1 MADERQFKGVYEM
14 LKTSY
19 DFDQAILPAGSLL
32 KTNILLRFRAEI
44 AESPRRNLNL
54 SLVIDRSGSMA
65 GAPLHHALKAAESV
79 VDQLEKDDIL
89 SVVVYDDE
97 VDTVVSPQAVTNKSA
112 LKNSIHN
119 VRAGGIT
126 NLSGG
131 WLKGCEHVKTQL
143 DPQKINRV
151 LLLTDGHAN
160 MGIQDPNVLTAT
172 SGQKAELGVTTT
184 TLGFG
189 QGFNEDLLIGMA
201 RAASGNFYFIQ
212 SIDDATEVFSIELDS
227 LRAVVGQNLNVTL
240 ELADGV
246 SLVDTLSLAKVSQ
259 NDAGKT
265 AIALG
270 ELYEGEDKLLGLSL
284 LISSAQVG
292 ELPVMKLHY
301 SADVVQNDL
310 IQSVSDTV
318 DVFAKVGTVEEAA
331 LASTSHII
339 LELSRLTIAKAKETA
354 LNLAEEGRHEE
365 AEQILRALVKDFR
378 DRGLNENFEI
388 AEEMDQLEYF
398 AGRIA
403 QKALGNAGRKELR
416 DQSYQTMTRNRSDL
430 VGRGVTAGDEVYAM
444 PIVNEVG
451 SGVELHCIREGGKL
465 RIKVMSE
472 GYDSTKN
479 IQFPRAIR
487 AEGARYVVEGLELSS
502 DGLSATRYANAN
514 AKGDRTF
521 YRVHGNITRLAQP
534 GEPDIFV
541 AHSQSRST
549 NTGKASK
556 GLASAA
562 DLPATDT
569 VGESILVQCVK
580 DGSKLRA
587 RAVSDGYEPDW
598 NMRFPRSVREE
609 GMLYVVDEVKTA
621 PDGKS
626 YIACGEIKRFVQP
639 TITN

>member
-1 MADERQFKGVYEM
+1 MI
-14 LKTSY
+14 KTSY
-19 DFDQAILPAGSLL
+19 EFDQSILPAGSSL
-32 KTNILLRFRAEI
+32 KTNILLRFRVDI

-79 VDQLEKDDIL
+79 VDQLEPNDIL

-97 VDTVVSPQAVTNKSA
+97 VDSVVPPQAVTNKAA
-112 LKNSIHN
+112 LKNSIHK

-160 MGIQDPNVLTAT
+160 MGIQDPKILTAT
-172 SGQKAELGVTTT
+172 SGQKAEEGIITT
-184 TLGFG
+184 TLGFA
-189 QGFNEDLLIGMA
+189 QGFNEDLLIGIA
-201 RAASGNFYFIQ
+201 RAATGNFYFIQ
-212 SIDDATEVFSIELDS
+212 SIDEATEVFSIELDS
-227 LRAVVGQNLNVTL
+227 LRAVVGQNLKVTL

-259 NDAGKT
+259 NDAGQAVLT
-265 AIALG
+265 LG

-284 LISSAQVG
+284 AIASAQVG
-292 ELPVMKLHY
+292 DLPVMKLHY
-301 SADVVQNDL
+301 SADVVQDDV
-310 IQSVSDTV
+310 IQNISGTA
-318 DVFAKVGTVEEAA
+318 DVIAKIGTVEEAA
-331 LASTSHII
+331 FASTSQII

-354 LNLAEEGRHEE
+354 LSLAEHGKHQE
-365 AEQILRALVKDFR
+365 AEETLRALVKDLR
-378 DRGLNENFEI
+378 DKGLNENFEI
-388 AEEMDQLEYF
+388 AEEIDQLEYF

-403 QKALGNAGRKELR
+403 QKALGNAGRKEMR
-416 DQSYQTMTRNRSDL
+416 DQTYQTMTRNRSDL

-451 SGVELHCIREGGKL
+451 SGVELHCVREGGKL
-465 RIKVMSE
+465 RVKVVSA

-479 IQFPRAIR
+479 VQFPRAIR

-502 DGLSATRYANAN
+502 DA
-514 AKGDRTF
+514 TF
-521 YRVHGNITRLAQP
+521 YRVRGNITRFAQP
-534 GEPDIFV
+534 GETDIFV
-541 AHSQSRST
+541 TPRQSNFT

-556 GLASAA
+556 GPTSAA
-562 DLPATDT
+562 DLPSTDS
-569 VGESILVQCVK
+569 VGDSILVQCVK

-587 RAVSDGYEPDW
+587 RVVSDGYEPDW

-639 TITN
+639 T

>member
-1 MADERQFKGVYEM
+1 MI
-14 LKTSY
+14 KTSY
-19 DFDQAILPAGSLL
+19 EFDQSILAAGSAL
-32 KTNILLRFRAEI
+32 KTNILLSFRADI
-44 AESPRRNLNL
+44 AKSPRRNLNL

-79 VDQLEKDDIL
+79 VDRLEPDDIL

-97 VDTVVSPQAVTNKSA
+97 VDSVVPPQSVTNKAA
-112 LKNSIHN
+112 LKNSIRK

-131 WLKGCEHVKTQL
+131 WLKGCEHVKTRL
-143 DPQKINRV
+143 EPQKINRV

-160 MGIQDPNVLTAT
+160 MGIQDPKILTAT
-172 SGQKAELGVTTT
+172 SGQKAEEGIITT
-184 TLGFG
+184 TLGFA

-201 RAASGNFYFIQ
+201 RAATGNFYFIQ
-212 SIDDATEVFSIELDS
+212 SIDEATEVFSIELDS
-227 LRAVVGQNLNVTL
+227 LRAVVGQNLKVTL

-259 NDAGKT
+259 NDASQGVIT
-265 AIALG
+265 LG

-284 LISSAQVG
+284 GISSAQVG

-301 SADVVQNDL
+301 SADVVQNDR
-310 IQSVSDTV
+310 IQSVSGTI
-318 DVFAKVGTVEEAA
+318 DVVAKVGTVEEAA
-331 LASTSHII
+331 FAATSHII

-354 LNLAEEGRHEE
+354 LNLAEHGKHQE
-365 AEQILRALVKDFR
+365 AEQTLRALVKDLR
-378 DRGLNENFEI
+378 DKGLNENFEI
-388 AEEMDQLEYF
+388 AEEIDQLEYF

-403 QKALGNAGRKELR
+403 QKALGNAGRKEMR
-416 DQSYQTMTRNRSDL
+416 DQTYQTMTRNRSDL
-430 VGRGVTAGDEVYAM
+430 VGRGVTTGDEVYAM

-451 SGVELHCIREGGKL
+451 SGVELYCVREGGKL
-465 RIKVMSE
+465 RVKVMSE

-487 AEGARYVVEGLELSS
+487 AEGARYVVEGLEL
-502 DGLSATRYANAN
+502 ANE
-514 AKGDRTF
+514 RTF
-521 YRVHGNITRLAQP
+521 YRVRGNITRFAQP
-534 GEPDIFV
+534 GETDIFV
-541 AHSQSRST
+541 APRQSHPT

-556 GLASAA
+556 GPASAA
-562 DLPATDT
+562 DLPTIDS
-569 VGESILVQCVK
+569 VGDSILVQCVK

-587 RAVSDGYEPDW
+587 RVVSDGYEPDW

-639 TITN
+639 TTN

>member
-1 MADERQFKGVYEM
+1 MI
-14 LKTSY
+14 KTSY
-19 DFDQAILPAGSLL
+19 EFDQSILPAGSSL
-32 KTNILLRFRAEI
+32 KTNILLRFRADI

-79 VDQLEKDDIL
+79 VDQLEPDDIL

-97 VDTVVSPQAVTNKSA
+97 VDSVVPPQTVTNKA
-112 LKNSIHN
+112 TLKNSIRK

-131 WLKGCEHVKTQL
+131 WLKGCEHVKAGL

-160 MGIQDPNVLTAT
+160 MGIQDPKVLTAT
-172 SGQKAELGVTTT
+172 SAQKAEEGITTT
-184 TLGFG
+184 TLGFA

-201 RAASGNFYFIQ
+201 RAATGNFYFIQ
-212 SIDDATEVFSIELDS
+212 SIDEATEVFSIELDS
-227 LRAVVGQNLNVTL
+227 LRAVVGQNLKVTL

-259 NDAGKT
+259 NDAGQP

-310 IQSVSDTV
+310 IQSVSGTADII
-318 DVFAKVGTVEEAA
+318 AKVGTVEEAA
-331 LASTSHII
+331 FASTSHII

-354 LNLAEEGRHEE
+354 LDLAEHGKHQQAEE
-365 AEQILRALVKDFR
+365 ILRTVVKDLR
-378 DRGLNENFEI
+378 DKGLNENFEI
-388 AEEMDQLEYF
+388 AEEIEQLEYF

-416 DQSYQTMTRNRSDL
+416 DQSYQTMNRNRSDL

-444 PIVNEVG
+444 PVVNEVG
-451 SGVELHCIREGGKL
+451 SGVELYCVREGGKL
-465 RIKVMSE
+465 RVKVISE
-472 GYDSTKN
+472 GYDSSKN
-479 IQFPRAIR
+479 VQFPRSIR

-502 DGLSATRYANAN
+502 EG
-514 AKGDRTF
+514 TF
-521 YRVHGNITRLAQP
+521 YRVRGNITRFAQP
-534 GEPDIFV
+534 GETDIFV
-541 AHSQSRST
+541 APRQSNIAS
-549 NTGKASK
+549 TGKASK
-556 GLASAA
+556 GPASAA
-562 DLPATDT
+562 DLPTIDT
-569 VGESILVQCVK
+569 VKDGILVQCVK

-587 RAVSDGYEPDW
+587 RVVSDGYEPDW

-639 TITN
+639 TITVSP

>member
-1 MADERQFKGVYEM
+1 MI
-14 LKTSY
+14 KTSY
-19 DFDQAILPAGSLL
+19 EFDQSILPAGSSL
-32 KTNILLRFRAEI
+32 KTNILLRFRADI

-79 VDQLEKDDIL
+79 VDQLEPDDIL

-97 VDTVVSPQAVTNKSA
+97 VDSVVPPQAVTNKSA
-112 LKNSIHN
+112 LKNSIRK

-131 WLKGCEHVKTQL
+131 WLKGCEHVKTRL

-160 MGIQDPNVLTAT
+160 MGIQDPKVLTAT
-172 SGQKAELGVTTT
+172 SGQKAEEGITTT
-184 TLGFG
+184 TLGFA

-201 RAASGNFYFIQ
+201 RAATGNFYFIQ
-212 SIDDATEVFSIELDS
+212 SIDEASEVFSIELDS
-227 LRAVVGQNLNVTL
+227 LRAVVGQNLKVTL
-240 ELADGV
+240 ELANGV

-259 NDAGKT
+259 NDAGQAVLT
-265 AIALG
+265 LG

-292 ELPVMKLHY
+292 DLPVMKLHY

-310 IQSVSDTV
+310 IQSVSGIV
-318 DVFAKVGTVEEAA
+318 DVVAKVGTVEEAA
-331 LASTSHII
+331 FASTSHII
-339 LELSRLTIAKAKETA
+339 LELSRLTIAKAKETG
-354 LNLAEEGRHEE
+354 LNLAEHGKHQE
-365 AEQILRALVKDFR
+365 AEQILRALVKDLR
-378 DRGLNENFEI
+378 DKGLNENFEI
-388 AEEMDQLEYF
+388 AEEIDQLEYF

-403 QKALGNAGRKELR
+403 QKALGNAGRKEMR
-416 DQSYQTMTRNRSDL
+416 DQTYQTMTRNRSDL
-430 VGRGVTAGDEVYAM
+430 VGRGVTTGDEVYAM
-444 PIVNEVG
+444 PIVNQVG
-451 SGVELHCIREGGKL
+451 SGVELYCVREGGKL
-465 RIKVMSE
+465 RVKVVSE

-479 IQFPRAIR
+479 VQFPRAIR
-487 AEGARYVVEGLELSS
+487 AEGARYVAEGLELSS
-502 DGLSATRYANAN
+502 DA
-514 AKGDRTF
+514 TF
-521 YRVHGNITRLAQP
+521 YRVRGNITRFAQP
-534 GEPDIFV
+534 GEADIFV
-541 AHSQSRST
+541 APRQSNFT

-556 GLASAA
+556 GPASAA
-562 DLPATDT
+562 DLPTADS
-569 VGESILVQCVK
+569 VGDSILVQCVK

-587 RAVSDGYEPDW
+587 RVVSDGYEPDW

-639 TITN
+639 TTN

>member
-1 MADERQFKGVYEM
+1 MI
-14 LKTSY
+14 KTSY
-19 DFDQAILPAGSLL
+19 EFDQSILPAGSSL
-32 KTNILLRFRAEI
+32 KTNILLRFRAEV

-79 VDQLEKDDIL
+79 VDQLEPDDIL

-97 VDTVVSPQAVTNKSA
+97 VDSVVPPQPVTNKAA
-112 LKNSIHN
+112 LKNSIHK

-131 WLKGCEHVKTQL
+131 WLKGCEHVKTRL

-160 MGIQDPNVLTAT
+160 MGIQDPKVLTAT
-172 SGQKAELGVTTT
+172 SGQKAEEGITTT
-184 TLGFG
+184 TLGFA

-201 RAASGNFYFIQ
+201 RAATGNFYFIQ
-212 SIDDATEVFSIELDS
+212 SIDEATEVFSIELDS
-227 LRAVVGQNLNVTL
+227 LRAVVGQNLKVTL

-246 SLVDTLSLAKVSQ
+246 SLVDTLSLAKVTQNHASQ
-259 NDAGKT
+259 AVLT
-265 AIALG
+265 LG

-284 LISSAQVG
+284 VISSAEVG

-301 SADVVQNDL
+301 SADVVQDDL
-310 IQSVSDTV
+310 IQSVSGTV
-318 DVFAKVGTVEEAA
+318 DIVAKVGTVEEAA
-331 LASTSHII
+331 FASTSHII

-354 LNLAEEGRHEE
+354 LNLAEHGRHQE
-365 AEQILRALVKDFR
+365 AEEILRALIKDLR
-378 DRGLNENFEI
+378 DKGLNENFEI
-388 AEEMDQLEYF
+388 AEEIDQLEYF

-403 QKALGNAGRKELR
+403 QKALGNAGRKEMR
-416 DQSYQTMTRNRSDL
+416 DQTYQTMTRNRSDL
-430 VGRGVTAGDEVYAM
+430 VGRGVTAGDDVYAM

-451 SGVELHCIREGGKL
+451 SGVQLCCVREGGKL
-465 RIKVMSE
+465 RVKVISE

-479 IQFPRAIR
+479 VQFPRAIR

-502 DGLSATRYANAN
+502 DG
-514 AKGDRTF
+514 TF
-521 YRVHGNITRLAQP
+521 YRVRGNITRFAQP
-534 GEPDIFV
+534 GEADIFV
-541 AHSQSRST
+541 APRQSNLT

-556 GLASAA
+556 GPASAA
-562 DLPATDT
+562 DLPTTDS
-569 VGESILVQCVK
+569 VGDSILIQCVK

-587 RAVSDGYEPDW
+587 RVVADGYEPDW

-609 GMLYVVDEVKTA
+609 GMLYLVDEVKTA

-639 TITN
+639 TITVSS

>member
-1 MADERQFKGVYEM
+1 MI
-14 LKTSY
+14 KTSY
-19 DFDQAILPAGSLL
+19 EFDQSILPAGSSL
-32 KTNILLRFRAEI
+32 KTNILLRFRADI

-79 VDQLEKDDIL
+79 VDRLEPDDIL

-97 VDTVVSPQAVTNKSA
+97 IDSVVPPQAVTNKA
-112 LKNSIHN
+112 TLKNSIRK

-131 WLKGCEHVKTQL
+131 WLKGCEHVKTRL

-160 MGIQDPNVLTAT
+160 MGIQDPKVLTAT
-172 SGQKAELGVTTT
+172 SAQKAEEGITTT
-184 TLGFG
+184 TLGFA

-201 RAASGNFYFIQ
+201 RAATGNFYFIQ
-212 SIDDATEVFSIELDS
+212 SIDEATEVFSIELDS
-227 LRAVVGQNLNVTL
+227 LRAVVGQNLKVTL

-246 SLVDTLSLAKVSQ
+246 SLSDTLSLAKVSQ
-259 NDAGKT
+259 NDAGQAVIT
-265 AIALG
+265 LG

-284 LISSAQVG
+284 AISSAQVG

-310 IQSVSDTV
+310 IQSVSGTA
-318 DVFAKVGTVEEAA
+318 DVIAKVGTVEEAA
-331 LASTSHII
+331 FASTNNII

-354 LNLAEEGRHEE
+354 LDLAEHGKHQQAEE
-365 AEQILRALVKDFR
+365 ILRTVVKDLR
-378 DRGLNENFEI
+378 DKGLNENFEI
-388 AEEMDQLEYF
+388 AEEIDQLEYF

-416 DQSYQTMTRNRSDL
+416 DQSYQTMNRNRNDL

-444 PIVNEVG
+444 PVVNEVG
-451 SGVELHCIREGGKL
+451 SGVELHCVREGGKL
-465 RIKVMSE
+465 RVKVISE

-479 IQFPRAIR
+479 VQFPRSIR
-487 AEGARYVVEGLELSS
+487 AEGARYVVEELELSS
-502 DGLSATRYANAN
+502 EG
-514 AKGDRTF
+514 TF
-521 YRVHGNITRLAQP
+521 YRVRGNITRFAQP
-534 GEPDIFV
+534 GATDIFTAPRQSNV
-541 AHSQSRST
+541 AY
-549 NTGKASK
+549 TGKASK
-556 GLASAA
+556 GPASAA
-562 DLPATDT
+562 DLPTTDT
-569 VGESILVQCVK
+569 VNDAILVQCVK

-587 RAVSDGYEPDW
+587 RVVSDGYEPDW

-639 TITN
+639 TITVSP

>member
-1 MADERQFKGVYEM
+1 MI
-14 LKTSY
+14 KTSY
-19 DFDQAILPAGSLL
+19 EFDQSILPAGSSL
-32 KTNILLRFRAEI
+32 KTNILLRFRADI

-79 VDQLEKDDIL
+79 VDQLEPDDIL

-97 VDTVVSPQAVTNKSA
+97 VDSVVPPQAVTNKSA
-112 LKNSIHN
+112 LKNYIRK

-131 WLKGCEHVKTQL
+131 WLKGCEHVKTRL

-160 MGIQDPNVLTAT
+160 MGIQDPKVLTAT
-172 SGQKAELGVTTT
+172 SGQKAEEGITTT
-184 TLGFG
+184 TLGFA

-201 RAASGNFYFIQ
+201 RAATGNFYFIQ
-212 SIDDATEVFSIELDS
+212 SIDEATEVFSIELDS
-227 LRAVVGQNLNVTL
+227 LRAVVGQNLKVTL

-259 NDAGKT
+259 NDAGQAVLT
-265 AIALG
+265 LG

-292 ELPVMKLHY
+292 DLPVMKLHY

-310 IQSVSDTV
+310 IQSVSGIV
-318 DVFAKVGTVEEAA
+318 DVVAKVGTVEEAA
-331 LASTSHII
+331 FASTSHII
-339 LELSRLTIAKAKETA
+339 LELSRLTIAKAKETG
-354 LNLAEEGRHEE
+354 LNLAEHGKHQE
-365 AEQILRALVKDFR
+365 AEQILRALVKDLR
-378 DRGLNENFEI
+378 DKGLNENFEI
-388 AEEMDQLEYF
+388 AEEIDQLEYF

-403 QKALGNAGRKELR
+403 QKALGNAGRKEMR
-416 DQSYQTMTRNRSDL
+416 DQTYQTMTRNRSDL
-430 VGRGVTAGDEVYAM
+430 VGRGVTTGDEVYAM
-444 PIVNEVG
+444 PIVNQVG
-451 SGVELHCIREGGKL
+451 SGVELYCVREGGKL
-465 RIKVMSE
+465 RVKVVSE
-472 GYDSTKN
+472 SYDSTKN
-479 IQFPRAIR
+479 VQFPRAIR

-502 DGLSATRYANAN
+502 DA
-514 AKGDRTF
+514 TF
-521 YRVHGNITRLAQP
+521 YRVRGNITRFAQP
-534 GEPDIFV
+534 GEADIFV
-541 AHSQSRST
+541 APKQSNFT

-556 GLASAA
+556 GPASAA
-562 DLPATDT
+562 DLPTADS
-569 VGESILVQCVK
+569 VGDSILVQCVK

-587 RAVSDGYEPDW
+587 RVVSDGYEPDW

-639 TITN
+639 TTN

>member
-1 MADERQFKGVYEM
+1 M

-19 DFDQAILPAGSLL
+19 DFDQAILPAGSSL

-79 VDQLEKDDIL
+79 VEQLEPDDIL

-97 VDTVVSPQAVTNKSA
+97 VDTVVPPQAVTNKAA
-112 LKNSIHN
+112 LKNSIHK

-284 LISSAQVG
+284 VISSAQVG

-310 IQSVSDTV
+310 IQSVSGTADI
-318 DVFAKVGTVEEAA
+318 FAKVGTVEEAA

-354 LNLAEEGRHEE
+354 LNLAEDGRHEE

-388 AEEMDQLEYF
+388 AEEIDQLEYF
-398 AGRIA
+398 ASRIA

-430 VGRGVTAGDEVYAM
+430 GGRGVTAGDEVYAM

-451 SGVELHCIREGGKL
+451 SGVELHCVREGGKL

-502 DGLSATRYANAN
+502 DG
-514 AKGDRTF
+514 TF
-521 YRVHGNITRLAQP
+521 YRVRGNITRLAQA

-556 GLASAA
+556 GPASAA
-562 DLPATDT
+562 DLLTTDT
-569 VGESILVQCVK
+569 VGDNILVQCVK

>member
-1 MADERQFKGVYEM
+1 MI
-14 LKTSY
+14 KTSY
-19 DFDQAILPAGSLL
+19 EFDQSILPAGSSL
-32 KTNILLRFRAEI
+32 KTNILLRFRPDI

-65 GAPLHHALKAAESV
+65 GAALHHALKAAESV
-79 VDQLEKDDIL
+79 VDQLEPDDIL

-97 VDTVVSPQAVTNKSA
+97 VDSVVPPQAVTNKA
-112 LKNSIHN
+112 TLKDSIRK

-131 WLKGCEHVKTQL
+131 WLKGCEHVKTRL

-160 MGIQDPNVLTAT
+160 MGIQDPKVLTAT
-172 SGQKAELGVTTT
+172 SGQKAEEGITTT
-184 TLGFG
+184 TLGFA

-201 RAASGNFYFIQ
+201 RAATGNFYFIQ
-212 SIDDATEVFSIELDS
+212 SIDEATEVFSIELDS
-227 LRAVVGQNLNVTL
+227 LRAVVGQNLTVTL
-240 ELADGV
+240 ELAEGV

-259 NDAGKT
+259 NDAGQAVIT
-265 AIALG
+265 LG

-284 LISSAQVG
+284 VISSAQVG

-310 IQSVSDTV
+310 IQNVSGTADII
-318 DVFAKVGTVEEAA
+318 AKVGTIEEAA
-331 LASTSHII
+331 FASTSYIT

-354 LNLAEEGRHEE
+354 LDLAEHGRHQE
-365 AEQILRALVKDFR
+365 AEETLRTLVKDLR
-378 DRGLNENFEI
+378 DKGLNENFEI
-388 AEEMDQLEYF
+388 AEEIDQLEYF

-416 DQSYQTMTRNRSDL
+416 DQSYQTMNRNRNDL

-444 PIVNEVG
+444 PVVNEVG
-451 SGVELHCIREGGKL
+451 SGVELYCIREGGKL
-465 RIKVMSE
+465 RVKVISE
-472 GYDSTKN
+472 GYDATKN
-479 IQFPRAIR
+479 VQFPRSIR

-502 DGLSATRYANAN
+502 D
-514 AKGDRTF
+514 RTF
-521 YRVHGNITRLAQP
+521 YRVGGNITRFAQP
-534 GEPDIFV
+534 GEADIFV
-541 AHSQSRST
+541 APRQSYIA

-556 GLASAA
+556 GPASAT
-562 DLPATDT
+562 DLPTTDA
-569 VGESILVQCVK
+569 VKDGILVQCVK

-587 RAVSDGYEPDW
+587 RVVSDGYEPDW

-639 TITN
+639 TTTN